1 MLRLIIVSES
11 DSKIARKF
19 EKNRYLCMG
28 DDCDVRAYRRFFC
41 RPFGRRHAS
50 VSKNRMNNR

>member
-19 EKNRYLCMG
+19 EKNVIFVWEMIVTC
-28 DDCDVRAYRRFFC
+28 VHTAVFFAD
-41 RPFGRRHAS
+41 RS
-50 VSKNRMNNR
+50 VGATPPSRKIE

>member
-19 EKNRYLCMG
+19 EKNVIFVWEMIVTC
-28 DDCDVRAYRRFFC
+28 VHTAVFC
-41 RPFGRRHAS
+41 GQFGRRHAS

>member
-19 EKNRYLCMG
+19 EKNVIFVWEMIVTC
-28 DDCDVRAYRRFFC
+28 VHTAVFFC